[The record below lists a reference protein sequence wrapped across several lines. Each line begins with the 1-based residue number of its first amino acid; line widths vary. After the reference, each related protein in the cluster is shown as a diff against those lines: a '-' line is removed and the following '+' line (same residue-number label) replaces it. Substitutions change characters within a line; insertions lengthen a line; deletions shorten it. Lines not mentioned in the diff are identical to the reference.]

1 MTQSRAAKTDTPSI
15 RDGAR
20 QSHKSAMMAW
30 MALTALAITGFAPP
44 SIAGGMKDCIELAS
58 ENIPGQATTRQVFVN
73 TCGWRV
79 YAFWCHVGGG
89 QLPCKAPKHFRQ
101 GRYFSPGERYHNSY
115 TLPNGVHIDY
125 GACSGMG
132 TRIKFG
138 ANGSYNCP
146 VEGPSLEGKGPTRS
160 RALCDDGR
168 KVDFEW
174 QLKDENEQ
182 GAVVRLK
189 DGSVFV
195 PLAEYRAFER
205 KPDGQP
211 PGVLVDRLCKSAPS
225 PGSSPTLL
233 NGMKDWT
240 RQKAGAMENEAREQC
255 ARQDNAGD
263 ACQRFRNPTSPP
275 RNAGTGVR
283 G

>member
-1 MTQSRAAKTDTPSI
+1 MQTRVTKIGTPAFHS
-15 RDGAR
+15 GVR
-20 QSHKSAMMAW
+20 QSCTPAMMAA
-30 MALTALAITGFAPP
+30 MALALTGFATQ
-44 SIAGGMKDCIELAS
+44 SIAGDMKDCIRLAT
-58 ENIPGQATTRQVFVN
+58 ENLPGQTATRQVFIN

-101 GRYFSPGERYHNSY
+101 GRYFAPGERYHNSY
-115 TLPNGVHIDY
+115 TLPNGVHVDY
-125 GACSGMG
+125 GACSGMS

-160 RALCDDGR
+160 RVLCDDGR

-225 PGSSPTLL
+225 PGSGPTLL

-255 ARQDNAGD
+255 ARQDNVGD
-263 ACQRFRNPTSPP
+263 ACQRFRNPTTPP